1 MNLPEVI
8 AAFAFFGAVVICPL
22 VYLIMRH
29 QRSIAEIMHKSPSG
43 DLLYR
48 VEALEHELR
57 TLRAER
63 HERLIREDDE
73 RIRSI
78 GHTN

>member
-29 QRSIAEIMHKSPSG
+29 QRSIAEIMHKSPSS

-57 TLRAER
+57 MLRAER
-63 HERLIREDDE
+63 HERMIREDDE
-73 RIRSI
+73 RTESVRLS
-78 GHTN
+78 N